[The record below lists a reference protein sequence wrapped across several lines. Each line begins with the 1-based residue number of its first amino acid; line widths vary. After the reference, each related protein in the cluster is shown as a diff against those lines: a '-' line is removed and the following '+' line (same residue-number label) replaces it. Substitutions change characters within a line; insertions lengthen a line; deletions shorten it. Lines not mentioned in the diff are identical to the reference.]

1 VTHPCCAQCAALIIQ
16 AGVRYV
22 MWPRPTAE
30 FEERWRHDLL
40 LTWEQFNEAGVIVT
54 EIDE

>member
-1 VTHPCCAQCAALIIQ
+1 
-16 AGVRYV
+16 

-40 LTWEQFNEAGVIVT
+40 LTWEQFNEAGVAVT